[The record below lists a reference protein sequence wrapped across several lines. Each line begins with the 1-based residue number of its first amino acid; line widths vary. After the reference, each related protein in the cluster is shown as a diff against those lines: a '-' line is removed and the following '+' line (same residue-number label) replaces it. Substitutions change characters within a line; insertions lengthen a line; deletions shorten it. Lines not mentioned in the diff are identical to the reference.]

1 MQRPSAGMQ
10 YVQRSEQALV
20 IDTRRSRA
28 MRPNLSTRNGVS
40 GRPTVERARW
50 RTVGMPSA
58 TGHMVTD
65 FFSMLAG
72 GGEVARWG
80 VLFHSVV
87 GTVARFHPG
96 DSSPAVMGKFRAG
109 PGDQRESSRNIVG
122 GVQPEKTEGAMYVV
136 HYSRIR
142 GTPAWTR

>member
-1 MQRPSAGMQ
+1 MTGGKRSCPGPAGQ
-10 YVQRSEQALV
+10 HSL
-20 IDTRRSRA
+20 ILPD
-28 MRPNLSTRNGVS
+28 PG
-40 GRPTVERARW
+40 
-50 RTVGMPSA
+50 A
-58 TGHMVTD
+58 TKKVT
-65 FFSMLAG
+65 

-87 GTVARFHPG
+87 GTVARFHAG

>member
-1 MQRPSAGMQ
+1 MANGRHAE
-10 YVQRSEQALV
+10 RN
-20 IDTRRSRA
+20 RA
-28 MRPNLSTRNGVS
+28 H
-40 GRPTVERARW
+40 
-50 RTVGMPSA
+50 
-58 TGHMVTD
+58 GHRLLLD
-65 FFSMLAG
+65 ACGG

-87 GTVARFHPG
+87 GTVARFHAG

>member
-1 MQRPSAGMQ
+1 PIYYAHEREVFRRDGMW
-10 YVQRSEQALV
+10 
-20 IDTRRSRA
+20 RA
-28 MRPNLSTRNGVS
+28 V
-40 GRPTVERARW
+40 
-50 RTVGMPSA
+50 
-58 TGHMVTD
+58 
-65 FFSMLAG
+65 
-72 GGEVARWG
+72 GEVARWG

-87 GTVARFHPG
+87 GTVARFHAG

>member
-1 MQRPSAGMQ
+1 MANGRHAE
-10 YVQRSEQALV
+10 RN
-20 IDTRRSRA
+20 RA
-28 MRPNLSTRNGVS
+28 H
-40 GRPTVERARW
+40 
-50 RTVGMPSA
+50 
-58 TGHMVTD
+58 GHRLLLD
-65 FFSMLAG
+65 ACG

-87 GTVARFHPG
+87 GTAARFHPG